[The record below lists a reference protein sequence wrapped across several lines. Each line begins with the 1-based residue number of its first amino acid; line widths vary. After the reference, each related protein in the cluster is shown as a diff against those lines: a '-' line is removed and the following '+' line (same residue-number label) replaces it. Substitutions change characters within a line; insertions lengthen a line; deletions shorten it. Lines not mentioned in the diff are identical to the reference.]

1 MYAADNPTYL
11 AIDLGAASGR
21 AILGTFD
28 GKRLQLEEV
37 HRFHNGGIPIGD
49 GLYWDLLRLW
59 EEIKH
64 GMWLADEQVGDSL
77 SSVGLDTWGV
87 DYGLLA
93 SDDTLIGNPYHYRD
107 KRTDGILEK
116 AFSLVPQKEIYERT
130 GIQFLQL
137 NSLYQLLSMVLTNAP
152 ALSIAKTFL
161 TIPDLFNFFLTGRK
175 ANEFTTSTT
184 TQCYNPRTHEWAFD
198 LLTAFGIPT
207 EIFGE
212 VIQPGTVLG
221 ALREPVAQEL
231 GFSGLSVI
239 ASAGHDTASAVA
251 AVPTSTTDYLYISS
265 GTWSVMG
272 AELDQPMIN
281 ADSLA
286 ANMTNEGGFENKFRF
301 LTNII
306 GLWLVQE
313 CRRQWRREGTEY
325 SYDALTSMAADAP
338 GFGPL
343 IVSGESKFLAPVNM
357 PTTIQSF
364 CLETGQSVPEEK
376 GAIIR
381 CALESLALEYRWVAE
396 QIDRILGKHI
406 PIIHIIG
413 GGSKNKLLNQ
423 FTANSTNRTVVAG
436 PVEATAVGNLL
447 VQAIAMGDIS
457 SLADGRAIVK
467 KSFDVETYEPVNAPA
482 WDEAYE
488 RYLSLKMRNDR

>member
-1 MYAADNPTYL
+1 MHAANNPTYL

-28 GKRLQLEEV
+28 GKRLQQEEL
-37 HRFHNGGIPIGD
+37 HRFHNGGISIGD
-49 GLYWDLLRLW
+49 GLYWDILRLW

-64 GMWLADEQVGDSL
+64 GIFLADKQVGDSL
-77 SSVGLDTWGV
+77 RSVGLDTWGV
-87 DYGLLA
+87 DYGLLD
-93 SDDTLIGNPYHYRD
+93 SDDILIGNPYHYRD
-107 KRTDGILEK
+107 KRTDGILDK
-116 AFSLVPQKEIYERT
+116 AFSLVPKKEIYEQT

-137 NSLYQLLSMVLTNAP
+137 NSLYQLLSMVMTNAP

-161 TIPDLFNFFLTGRK
+161 TIPDLLNFFLTGCK

-184 TQCYNPRTHEWAFD
+184 TQCYNPRAHEWAYD
-198 LLTAFGIPT
+198 ILNAFGIPS

-212 VIQPGTVLG
+212 VVQPGTILG
-221 ALREPVAQEL
+221 ALRESVVQEI

-251 AVPTSTTDYLYISS
+251 AVPTTTPDYLYISS

-281 ADSLA
+281 AASLD

-325 SYDALTSMAADAP
+325 SYDDLTRMAADAP

-343 IVSGESKFLAPVNM
+343 IVSGESQFLAPVNM
-357 PTTIQSF
+357 PATIKTF
-364 CLETGQSVPEEK
+364 CLETGQTVPEEK

-406 PIIHIIG
+406 PTIHIIG

-423 FTANSTNRTVVAG
+423 FTANSTGRTVVAG
-436 PVEATAVGNLL
+436 PAEATAVGNLL

-467 KSFDVETYEPVNAPA
+467 KSFDVETYEPTESPS

-488 RYLSLKMRNDR
+488 RYLSLKNRDSR